1 MMITISNTAKD
12 VLKKLIQNPDG
23 KAAYLYL
30 KGGGCSGFN
39 YNFKILSSDKNPLNT
54 MMRLK

>member
-1 MMITISNTAKD
+1 MITISNSAKSI
-12 VLKKLIQNPDG
+12 LKNLIKKDG

-39 YNFKILSSDKNPLNT
+39 YKFKI
-54 MMRLK
+54 